1 MIRIQNKLEVRPGNK
16 IIVPGCEPTSAT
28 SSPTLNENRDCPA
41 TVVDLGDALDAIP
54 GSSIEFLQSYGNL
67 RRLLF
72 VLPEGPAPGYGC
84 NNCSF
89 VEDYYAILREI
100 GREEEVVKSDT
111 GGSRGLC
118 DIFSFKRAQQDA
130 RAIFPDKRSH

>member
-1 MIRIQNKLEVRPGNK
+1 MIRIQNKLEVRPVNK
-16 IIVPGCEPTSAT
+16 ILVPGCEPTSAT

-54 GSSIEFLQSYGNL
+54 GSSIEFLQGYGNQ

-72 VLPEGPAPGYGC
+72 VLPEGPPPGYGC
-84 NNCSF
+84 NNCNYI
-89 VEDYYAILREI
+89 EDYYAILREI
-100 GREEEVVKSDT
+100 GRVEEVPKPDT
-111 GGSRGLC
+111 GPSGLC

-130 RAIFPDKRSH
+130 RAVFSDKRSP